1 MSKGLMQWSRAEAG
15 ARGRGAQT
23 WGARVVGWVWTVGR
37 EGSLFSL
44 CASSCWSP
52 SGMWKFPVL
61 PTLSCP
67 PSPAGVAF
75 WPEGGMKDLLP
86 ALSQAW
92 GSSSPFF
99 DSTSLMFCPREL
111 LSSPPVSFLF
121 IPWSPRACQ
130 QKESMLTIAN
140 SYTVSLQTKP
150 WASSMILFKLC
161 SSSWRQELVIAS
173 LSA

>member
-23 WGARVVGWVWTVGR
+23 WGARVVGWVWAVGR

-44 CASSCWSP
+44 GASSCWSP

-99 DSTSLMFCPREL
+99 DSLPHSCFVPGSCLAHPL
-111 LSSPPVSFLF
+111 LVSFLF
-121 IPWSPRACQ
+121 
-130 QKESMLTIAN
+130 LG
-140 SYTVSLQTKP
+140 L
-150 WASSMILFKLC
+150 L
-161 SSSWRQELVIAS
+161 ELVS
-173 LSA
+173 RKRVC